1 LDKIQIIE
9 KLFLHIV
16 CYSYL
21 LIPLSFFLSKNRFKE
36 RIPFFIAIYGVLF
49 FCLLMAYGDVPKNY
63 KKAYQF
69 IYTYTEYLFLTF
81 LIWPTITAKKFK
93 RVVVI
98 LSISFLAFQI
108 FYFFNTN
115 NTRLDSVPIG
125 IETILMLVYIVY
137 FFLQFSKNTGATYIY
152 DHYLFWL
159 SVGILVYLGGSFFF
173 FILINHLSNEQI
185 NTFGNI
191 TYLTEVFKNI
201 LFAIGIFVYSKN
213 KTQRKD
219 TNQRNVPN
227 LDMI

>member
-1 LDKIQIIE
+1 MGKIQIIE

-21 LIPLSFFLSKNRFKE
+21 LIPLSFFLSKNRFKD
-36 RIPFFIAIYGVLF
+36 RIPFFIAIYGVVF
-49 FCLLMAYGDVPKNY
+49 FCLLMVYADVPKNY

-81 LIWPTITAKKFK
+81 LIWPTIRGKKFK
-93 RVVVI
+93 RVIVI

-108 FYFFNTN
+108 FYFFSTN

-137 FFLQFSKNTGATYIY
+137 FFLQFSKTSGSAYIY
-152 DHYLFWL
+152 DHYIFWL

-173 FILINHLSNEQI
+173 FILINHLPPDQI

-191 TYLTEVFKNI
+191 TYLTEFLKNI
-201 LFAIGIFVYSKN
+201 LFGVGIFIYAKN
-213 KTQRKD
+213 K
-219 TNQRNVPN
+219 NQQKGTKYNSIPN

>member
-1 LDKIQIIE
+1 
-9 KLFLHIV
+9 
-16 CYSYL
+16 
-21 LIPLSFFLSKNRFKE
+21 
-36 RIPFFIAIYGVLF
+36 
-49 FCLLMAYGDVPKNY
+49 MAYGDVPKNY

-125 IETILMLVYIVY
+125 ID
-137 FFLQFSKNTGATYIY
+137 TGATYIY